1 MNHRHH
7 LIIDSF
13 AQAILILYF
22 AFLLTKSTAPVEVLQ
37 IFFVFLSF
45 WQFANGLLSYKFFER
60 DSKKLYVRVYG
71 YTLGVISGFFGLTW
85 FLQTT
90 GVFNLLPAGFNISI
104 MVYIWKIIPYYLIAM
119 VLWYLIITFRDL
131 YNMIYRTI

>member
-22 AFLLTKSTAPVEVLQ
+22 AFLLTKSTEPYKVLE
-37 IFFVFLSF
+37 IFFVFLSL
-45 WQFANGLLSYKFFER
+45 WQFVNGVLSYKFFER
-60 DSKKLYVRVYG
+60 DSKKLYVRVFG
-71 YTLGVISGFFGLTW
+71 YTLVGLSGFIGLNW
-85 FLQTT
+85 FIITT
-90 GVFNLLPAGFNISI
+90 GILNLLPAGFSI
-104 MVYIWKIIPYYLIAM
+104 NFMKYIWMIIPYYLIAM